1 MQFIAWVWLGMIL
14 GVSFLAA
21 PAKFMAESLTL
32 PVALEVGRVTFGLFD
47 HLEWLWVAALLAVS
61 WRRRRQGQLDRRIAA
76 TVAVTLAIVIVQS
89 FYFLPLLDERVGRV
103 MAGETLEPSSLH
115 TVSGA
120 FEVVQALALLLLGFF
135 AGDRGP
141 KSSPAAA
148 KAGSESADL

>member
-1 MQFIAWVWLGMIL
+1 MQVIAWVWLGMIL

-47 HLEWLWVAALLAVS
+47 RLEWLITAALLIAA
-61 WRRRRQGQLDRRIAA
+61 WRWHRRGWLDRRMAVMIA
-76 TVAVTLAIVIVQS
+76 VILLIVIIQS
-89 FYFLPLLDERVGRV
+89 FYFLPLLDARVGRV

-120 FEVVQALALLLLGFF
+120 FEVLQALAL
-135 AGDRGP
+135 
-141 KSSPAAA
+141 AAVGWWSQGTA
-148 KAGSESADL
+148 REPPVKP